1 MYNSKLVC
9 AVKTGGKIL
18 REEQQDGNA
27 IVTLPFGSEYSLLV
41 KNLSGKRALVNIE
54 IDGKR
59 IAPNGFVL
67 DAGREYEIERPTDK
81 KNKFKFIEKT
91 EEISDH
97 RGDRIDDSMIRLT
110 WQFEQAQVEYTYYQY
125 TWPPKTRKRI
135 IRKMPWPYRPWP
147 WCEEVVEEEIE
158 EVIPWSGIYYSDSS
172 QTSKRGGMVSSS
184 TSGGSDSATY
194 TNCMNTTLASSGPA
208 VRASQKPAKAFAS
221 GITVGGS
228 DSSQRFQSASIGML
242 ENEVYSMVI
251 QLRGIAGEKVVEK
264 PVTVDKV
271 VCPSCGRKSKSY
283 FKFCGNCGTA
293 LK

>member
-1 MYNSKLVC
+1 MMYSSKLVC

-18 REEQQDGNA
+18 REEQKDGNS

-91 EEISDH
+91 EEISNH

-110 WQFEQAQVEYTYYQY
+110 WQFEQAQVEYTYYTY

-135 IRKMPWPYRPWP
+135 VKRVPWPYKPWP
-147 WCEEVVEEEIE
+147 WYEEIEEVVEEESI
-158 EVIPWSGIYYSDSS
+158 IPWSGVYYSSTGTVANKDNVTLTSS
-172 QTSKRGGMVSSS
+172 NCCSGASSS
-184 TSGGSDSATY
+184 NISEK
-194 TNCMNTTLASSGPA
+194 SSVPA
-208 VRASQKPAKAFAS
+208 RGFAS

-228 DSSQRFQSASIGML
+228 DSSQKFQSASIGLL
-242 ENEVYSMVI
+242 ENEIYSMVI
-251 QLRGIAGEKVVEK
+251 QLRGIAGERIVET
-264 PVTVDKV
+264 PVTVSTRTQ
-271 VCPSCGRKSKSY
+271 CPSCGRHYKKNKV
-283 FKFCGNCGTA
+283 KFCPNDGTA
-293 LK
+293 LD